1 MVTRGR
7 MTTKAVKER
16 VRWFQTFLSLYD
28 KAEPLIQHITDLERL
43 RAGELPVSPGILVE
57 SNITLRPVL
66 AAIRKMTKPENKELA
81 TIQREFE
88 MALFNCIKASEWAEK
103 YINSRSHHMNGQA
116 PLNMV
121 INTTVLAREYMGSV
135 SRRLAQYLE

>member
-1 MVTRGR
+1 

-16 VRWFQTFLSLYD
+16 IRWFQTFISLYN
-28 KAEPLIQHITDLERL
+28 KAEPLVRHITDLEKL

-57 SNITLRPVL
+57 SNVTLRPIL
-66 AAIRKMTKPENKELA
+66 AAVRKMTKPDNKELA

-103 YINSRSHHMNGQA
+103 NMNYRSHHIDGQA
-116 PLNMV
+116 SLNMV
-121 INTTVLAREYMGSV
+121 INATVLAHEYMESV
-135 SRRLAQYLE
+135 SRRLAPYLE